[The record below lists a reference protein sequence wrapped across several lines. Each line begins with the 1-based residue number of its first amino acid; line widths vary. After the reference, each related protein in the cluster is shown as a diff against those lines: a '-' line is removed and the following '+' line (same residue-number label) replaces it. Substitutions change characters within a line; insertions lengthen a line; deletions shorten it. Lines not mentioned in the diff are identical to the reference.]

1 MIKKLEYSKC
11 TLCKSCI
18 NSCPKKCIRFEDNN
32 TGFMYPI
39 ISNSECI
46 KCGICEKK
54 CPILTPLNSKNS
66 NKKAYVAKSIDDNI
80 RLNSSSGGIFSV
92 LAKYIISCNG
102 VVCGAKFGKD
112 FTVKHSIIDKEEELK
127 YLRGSK
133 YVQSDIENTYI
144 DINNKLKSG
153 RKVLFSGCPC
163 QIAGLK
169 GYLRKEYDNL
179 YLIDFI
185 CHGIPSQA
193 IFNEYLN
200 ILRNKYKSDIVNV
213 IFRDKSKG
221 WHESSVKVIF
231 ENGKIY
237 IKTIYHDMYMRGF
250 LNNFYLKESCHN
262 CQFREGKSGSDLTI
276 ADYWGAEI
284 EAKEM
289 DDNKGLSL
297 VIANTNRGEELLN
310 KINENILL
318 KVTDFHR
325 AIKYNKSFIESS
337 KENKDKTNFF
347 ELAEKRGYKKAFYKY
362 CKEKNS
368 TIIKRN
374 IRMAF
379 GRVKRVIKI

>member
-1 MIKKLEYSKC
+1 
-11 TLCKSCI
+11 
-18 NSCPKKCIRFEDNN
+18 
-32 TGFMYPI
+32 
-39 ISNSECI
+39 
-46 KCGICEKK
+46 
-54 CPILTPLNSKNS
+54 
-66 NKKAYVAKSIDDNI
+66 
-80 RLNSSSGGIFSV
+80 
-92 LAKYIISCNG
+92 
-102 VVCGAKFGKD
+102 
-112 FTVKHSIIDKEEELK
+112 
-127 YLRGSK
+127 
-133 YVQSDIENTYI
+133 
-144 DINNKLKSG
+144 
-153 RKVLFSGCPC
+153 
-163 QIAGLK
+163 
-169 GYLRKEYDNL
+169 
-179 YLIDFI
+179 
-185 CHGIPSQA
+185 
-193 IFNEYLN
+193 
-200 ILRNKYKSDIVNV
+200 
-213 IFRDKSKG
+213 
-221 WHESSVKVIF
+221 
-231 ENGKIY
+231 
-237 IKTIYHDMYMRGF
+237 MYMRGF